1 MRNRKYGVEQWKERK
16 CFLFL
21 FCCFTIS
28 LFSWNRKKKK
38 IYIYIYIFL
47 CLVCIKNEAKEII
60 IYVNDFYA
68 PIIFKSNFQSTQQ
81 KLY

>member
-28 LFSWNRKKKK
+28 LFSWNRKKKNMW
-38 IYIYIYIFL
+38 FFESNQSL
-47 CLVCIKNEAKEII
+47 E
-60 IYVNDFYA
+60 NDMV
-68 PIIFKSNFQSTQQ
+68 ID
-81 KLY
+81 

>member
-28 LFSWNRKKKK
+28 LFSWNRKKK
-38 IYIYIYIFL
+38 YIYIYIFL

-68 PIIFKSNFQSTQQ
+68 PIIFKSNFHSTQQ

>member
-1 MRNRKYGVEQWKERK
+1 MGQNNGKKENAF
-16 CFLFL
+16 CF
-21 FCCFTIS
+21 CFVVLPYLCLAGIE
-28 LFSWNRKKKK
+28 KKKK

>member
-28 LFSWNRKKKK
+28 LFSWNRKKK
-38 IYIYIYIFL
+38 IYIYIIIFL

-68 PIIFKSNFQSTQQ
+68 PIIFKSNFHNTQQ